1 MKRMMLLLLSIL
13 LLAGCAPQTEP
24 DTMSSITVETT
35 LPVEA
40 PTADGD
46 AELTA
51 LDVALADG
59 KVLTLSVWG
68 RQDRNTMMYGVREI
82 RVYQG
87 KDLLQTLPMAEAIEA
102 DGVDGIAPG
111 YTESFSIEAAAE
123 LKDVDFDGNADL
135 EICAWCPN
143 NAIPYYYWLWN
154 KEKECFEYA
163 FTLQLRDVDTENRQL
178 VAWYKVEN
186 GLYHTDYYRVNAEKE
201 LELLKREVE
210 DVRP

>member
-1 MKRMMLLLLSIL
+1 MRCAVLLMICLLLLS
-13 LLAGCAPQTEP
+13 GCRRQEST
-24 DTMSSITVETT
+24 
-35 LPVEA
+35 A
-40 PTADGD
+40 PTEAYTAPVSQTQPAD
-46 AELTA
+46 EEVKRLNMT
-51 LDVALADG
+51 LDNG
-59 KVLTLSVWG
+59 ETLSLSVMG
-68 RQDRNTMMYGVREI
+68 KKAEDRELYGVREI
-82 RVYQG
+82 RVYRG
-87 KDLLQTLPMAEAIEA
+87 DDLHQVISMVEAIEA
-102 DGVDGIAPG
+102 DGVDGIELG
-111 YTESFSIEAAAE
+111 YTESVSLEAAAA

-163 FTLQLRDVDTENRQL
+163 FTLQLRDVDTEKRQL

>member
-1 MKRMMLLLLSIL
+1 MNRMLLLLLCIL

-24 DTMSSITVETT
+24 DTMPSTTVETT

-87 KDLLQTLPMAEAIEA
+87 KDLLQTLPMAEAINA

-111 YTESFSIEAAAE
+111 YTESFSVEDTVR

-135 EICAWCPN
+135 EVCAWSPN
-143 NAIPYYYWLWN
+143 NAVPYYYWLWDG
-154 KEKECFEYA
+154 ETERFVYA
-163 FTLQLRDVDTENRQL
+163 FLLQLRDVDTENRQL